1 MVIVGCSGLLMLHC
15 NPLHKT
21 PLCLGGWSH
30 YNALVPAYFFQ
41 TLSGSH
47 QSGTMQGFLW
57 SLKFIHV
64 PGLKKHQPFE
74 LYSYSSNIFYVSETV
89 LPNQWSQS
97 YFIEQKPL
105 VQSKNF
111 NKFLL
116 LTTNVSETTFLLQHI

>member
-1 MVIVGCSGLLMLHC
+1 MVIVGCSWLLMLHC

-21 PLCLGGWSH
+21 PLCLGGVWSH
-30 YNALVPAYFFQ
+30 YKQCILVSASRLCQVPIRVNA
-41 TLSGSH
+41 
-47 QSGTMQGFLW
+47 MFLW
-57 SLKFIHV
+57 SLKCIHV